1 MNIINDAYA
10 QTPQSGGGM
19 SMLIM
24 IGIFFVIMYFMIIRP
39 QNKRAKEHNKLID
52 SLTNGTEV
60 VVSNGIMGKIV
71 GIKDDTI
78 DLEISKGIN
87 IKVRKNFSIYSS
99 SKRINLIFNMKIFS
113 FKQIMVIFVMLFSIT
128 YSLPTFFNEVPNWLT
143 SINAKKMNLGLDL
156 KGGVHF

>member
-87 IKVRKNFSIYSS
+87 IKVRKNSVSTVLPKGS
-99 SKRINLIFNMKIFS
+99 INLFKFLIFS
-113 FKQIMVIFVMLFSIT
+113 FIEMYFLYLQRKCTIL
-128 YSLPTFFNEVPNWLT
+128 
-143 SINAKKMNLGLDL
+143 
-156 KGGVHF
+156 

>member
-24 IGIFFVIMYFMIIRP
+24 IAIFFVIMYFMIIRP
-39 QNKRAKEHNKLID
+39 QNKRAKDHNKLID

-87 IKVRKNFSIYSS
+87 IKVRKNSVSTVLPKGSI
-99 SKRINLIFNMKIFS
+99 
-113 FKQIMVIFVMLFSIT
+113 
-128 YSLPTFFNEVPNWLT
+128 
-143 SINAKKMNLGLDL
+143 
-156 KGGVHF
+156 